1 MGAVK
6 GRFMQLLQVSVSNIS
21 YEVLQLGEI
30 ILVI

>member
-6 GRFMQLLQVSVSNIS
+6 GRFMQLLQVPVSNIS
-21 YEVLQLGEI
+21 CEVLQLGEI